1 MPSSFWMKGGS
12 KNASFISFIYHR
24 ICLKKIYVVSD
35 GATDGL
41 QGSAKTVREVTEEA
55 KIGAW
60 KEDTVPHLD
69 YEWCN

>member
-1 MPSSFWMKGGS
+1 MKGGS

-55 KIGAW
+55 KIGA
-60 KEDTVPHLD
+60 
-69 YEWCN
+69 